1 MIKGKLTSSCKDKD
15 DVYCTVAIK
24 MELTFKTDIYKV
36 ALKIEMTSQLHTIV
50 ELTSKRAEITVFL
63 KSIADL

>member
-1 MIKGKLTSSCKDKD
+1 
-15 DVYCTVAIK
+15 